1 MNLWVRTLRQ
11 LAVLAVALF
20 FFSCEDETSIL
31 GFKNPN
37 SKFKVNYVDIPLES
51 SVLLMDSLR
60 TSNFNQAQGETNRFL
75 VGKYSDEHFG
85 EISAAAISQFFTTN
99 NAKTLLK
106 ETAVFDSVSIQ
117 LRFDF
122 YSYGNQTATP
132 QTISIHEVQKELM
145 IDSLGY
151 YFNKS
156 NTAYNPAPLGTKTFS
171 FSPEQFAK
179 FVSDQ
184 KDTTITVHLPLDH
197 AFGQRIFD
205 SAFKYRNASTSAD
218 SAFVRIRE
226 FVKEFKGIAIVPD
239 NADKIFGFSPSSTAS
254 RITLHYHDVD
264 TDSLQLNL
272 AFSGVVG
279 YNEIDADRA
288 SSSLAGLN
296 QYSQPFTP
304 DNNLRYIQS
313 GTGVL
318 TRLDFS
324 KFYEFVD
331 NDSNSAMI
339 VNEAE
344 LYVGI
349 PEATSGYQP
358 INTLSLRGI
367 KGEGY
372 LKKIADPKIN
382 RAQYVADST
391 SITLYAGQLGLSGNM
406 FTPMSYDGQ
415 NIFTI
420 SKTGSNQYYN
430 GYLTL
435 FAQQLFKKDENKERL
450 RYFALFPESPQPG
463 KSVNRLIFNS
473 QDIKLRVYY
482 TRPTAPTP

>member
-1 MNLWVRTLRQ
+1 M
-11 LAVLAVALF
+11 
-20 FFSCEDETSIL
+20 
-31 GFKNPN
+31 K
-37 SKFKVNYVDIPLES
+37 
-51 SVLLMDSLR
+51 
-60 TSNFNQAQGETNRFL
+60 
-75 VGKYSDEHFG
+75 
-85 EISAAAISQFFTTN
+85 
-99 NAKTLLK
+99 
-106 ETAVFDSVSIQ
+106 
-117 LRFDF
+117 
-122 YSYGNQTATP
+122 
-132 QTISIHEVQKELM
+132 
-145 IDSLGY
+145 
-151 YFNKS
+151 
-156 NTAYNPAPLGTKTFS
+156 
-171 FSPEQFAK
+171 
-179 FVSDQ
+179 
-184 KDTTITVHLPLDH
+184 
-197 AFGQRIFD
+197 
-205 SAFKYRNASTSAD
+205 
-218 SAFVRIRE
+218 IRE

-239 NADKIFGFSPSSTAS
+239 NADKIFGFNPSSTAS

-279 YNEIDADRA
+279 YNKIDADRA

-318 TRLDFS
+318 TRLDFG

-344 LYVGI
+344 LYLGI
-349 PEATSGYQP
+349 PEATSGYQQ
-358 INTLSLRGI
+358 INALSLRGI
-367 KGEGY
+367 KSEGY

-382 RAQYVADST
+382 KAQYVADST
-391 SITLYAGQLGLSGNM
+391 SISLYAGQLGLSGNM

-415 NIFTI
+415 NIFTV

-463 KSVNRLIFNS
+463 KSVNRLIFKS
-473 QDIKLRVYY
+473 QEIKLRVYY
-482 TRPTAPTP
+482 TRPTAATP